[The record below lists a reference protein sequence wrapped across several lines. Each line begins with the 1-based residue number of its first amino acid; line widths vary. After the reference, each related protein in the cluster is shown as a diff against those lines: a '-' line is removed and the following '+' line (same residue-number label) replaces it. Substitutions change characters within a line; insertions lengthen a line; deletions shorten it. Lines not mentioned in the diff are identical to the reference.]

1 MKSQKSREFI
11 TGNTVADNSSVSLRE
26 AESGTIPRTTTS
38 STNKNIQK
46 SKYKELAQRY
56 SDDVHVLEEEDYTSY
71 SDSSQ
76 EVYEVFESSEPT
88 MNSKSHFQALPSDK
102 QLSPPPY

>member
-1 MKSQKSREFI
+1 M
-11 TGNTVADNSSVSLRE
+11 ADNSSVSLRE
-26 AESGTIPRTTTS
+26 AESGTIKRSTPT
-38 STNKNIQK
+38 STNNNIQK
-46 SKYKELAQRY
+46 TKYKELAQRY

-88 MNSKSHFQALPSDK
+88 MNSKSNILFLISSCLRLHVDV
-102 QLSPPPY
+102 

>member
-1 MKSQKSREFI
+1 MS
-11 TGNTVADNSSVSLRE
+11 DHSSVSLRE
-26 AESGTIPRTTTS
+26 AESGTIKRSTPT
-38 STNKNIQK
+38 STNNNIQK
-46 SKYKELAQRY
+46 TKYKELAQRY

-88 MNSKSHFQALPSDK
+88 MNSKSNILFLISSCLRLHVDV
-102 QLSPPPY
+102 